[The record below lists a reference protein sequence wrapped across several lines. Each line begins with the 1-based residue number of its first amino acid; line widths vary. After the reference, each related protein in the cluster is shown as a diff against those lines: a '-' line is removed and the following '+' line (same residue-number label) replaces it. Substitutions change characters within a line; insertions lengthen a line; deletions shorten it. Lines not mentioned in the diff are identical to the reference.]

1 MKIACWSGPRNIST
15 ALMYSFS
22 NRSDCG
28 AVDEPFYAAYLSLT
42 GKDHPMRDAVVTSQP
57 VDPEAVIAS
66 LCDPVSPEK
75 PHVYHK
81 HMAQHMLP
89 AIRRDWWEGMAHILL
104 IRHPARVVASF
115 TKGFAAAELEDIGA
129 VQLAGIYDDLL
140 AQGIRP
146 VVVEGS
152 DVRADPEGMLRSICS
167 RIGLEWDSAM
177 LEWRSGPKDVDG
189 VWAPVWYDAV
199 HASTGFAG
207 PEEDLPVLDGRMAEI
222 AEAAMPYYER
232 LAAVKLIPEAD

>member
-22 NRSDCG
+22 NRADCG
-28 AVDEPFYAAYLSLT
+28 AVDEPFYAAYLAAT
-42 GKDHPMRDAVVTSQP
+42 GKDHPMRAEILAAQP
-57 VDPEAVIAS
+57 QDPEAVISA
-66 LCDPVSPEK
+66 LCDPVPAENA
-75 PHVYHK
+75 HVYQK

-89 AIRRDWWEGMAHILL
+89 AIRRDWWDGMAHLLL

-115 TKGFAAAELEDIGA
+115 TKGFAEAGLEDIGA

-140 AQGIRP
+140 AQGITP

-152 DVRADPEGMLRSICS
+152 DVRAEPEGMLRAICD
-167 RIGLEWDSAM
+167 RIGIGWDSAM
-177 LEWRSGPKDVDG
+177 LSWPAGPKPVDG
-189 VWAPVWYDAV
+189 VWAPVWYGAV

-207 PEEDLPVLDGRMAEI
+207 PEGPLPELDGRLADM
-222 AEAAMPYYER
+222 AEAAMPYYAR
-232 LAAVKLIPEAD
+232 LAAVKISPEAG